1 MRALDVSRTAL
12 GNTMRSKL
20 RTFLT
25 VIAIVIGA
33 FTLTLTS
40 GLGAGINNYV
50 DDMVAGF
57 GDEGELYVQAAAA
70 ESEQGQQSDGPPEYD
85 PQEASSADAFTGM
98 SMLSDSDIETIE
110 GLDHVT
116 SVEPMVSVS
125 PDFLENSD
133 GDKFQLNQLGTPAD
147 MGGMEL
153 AAGEKPDADA
163 MEMTIPEEWIS
174 IFDADD
180 PEGALGETVQVGISN
195 VVGDQDTVEA
205 EVVGVS
211 EEAISGVG
219 GQPMP
224 SNELNDALY
233 EIQTDGYEGEQSDS
247 YIMAT
252 ASVDDLAAHEDEL
265 KSELA
270 DNGLM
275 GMTLEDQLGAIQG
288 VINTVTW
295 VLSGFA
301 LIALLAASFGIV
313 NTLLMSVQ
321 ERTREIGLMKALG
334 MSSGKVFGLFSME
347 AVVIGLMGSV
357 IGIGLGAV
365 VGVVGNNVLVNGP
378 LSNVAGLTLYA
389 VDPSSLLMI
398 AALIVV
404 IAFVAG
410 TLPAARAAKKDPIE
424 ALRYE

>member
-57 GDEGELYVQAAAA
+57 GDEGELYVQAAGA

-85 PQEASSADAFTGM
+85 PEEASSADAFTGM

-133 GDKFQLNQLGTPAD
+133 GDQFQLNQLGTPAD
-147 MGGMEL
+147 MGAMEL
-153 AAGEKPDADA
+153 AAGEKPDGES

-174 IFDADD
+174 VFDADD
-180 PEGALGETVQVGISN
+180 PEDVLGETVQVGISN

-205 EVVGVS
+205 EIVGVS

-252 ASVDDLAAHEDEL
+252 VEVDDLAAHEDEL
-265 KSELA
+265 KSELS

-334 MSSGKVFGLFSME
+334 MSSGKVFGLF
-347 AVVIGLMGSV
+347 
-357 IGIGLGAV
+357 
-365 VGVVGNNVLVNGP
+365 
-378 LSNVAGLTLYA
+378 
-389 VDPSSLLMI
+389 
-398 AALIVV
+398 
-404 IAFVAG
+404 
-410 TLPAARAAKKDPIE
+410 
-424 ALRYE
+424 

>member
-40 GLGAGINNYV
+40 GLGAGVNNYV

-133 GDKFQLNQLGTPAD
+133 GDQFQLNQLGTPAD

-153 AAGEKPDADA
+153 AAGEKPDGES

-180 PEGALGETVQVGISN
+180 PEDVLGETVQVGISN

-205 EVVGVS
+205 EIVGVS

-252 ASVDDLAAHEDEL
+252 AEIDDLAAHEDEL
-265 KSELA
+265 KSELS
-270 DNGLM
+270 DNGLT

-365 VGVVGNNVLVNGP
+365 VGVVGNNLLVNGP

-389 VDPSSLLMI
+389 VAPSSLLMI

>member
-57 GDEGELYVQAAAA
+57 GDEDELYVQAAAA
-70 ESEQGQQSDGPPEYD
+70 EAEQGQQSDGPPEYD
-85 PQEASSADAFTGM
+85 PQEASSADAVTGM
-98 SMLSDSDIETIE
+98 SMLSDSDIEKIE
-110 GLDHVT
+110 ELDHVT

-125 PDFLENSD
+125 PDYLETSD
-133 GDKFQLNQLGTPAD
+133 GDQFQLNQMGTPAD

-163 MEMTIPEEWIS
+163 MEITIPEEWIS
-174 IFDADD
+174 IFDTDE
-180 PEGALGETVQVGISN
+180 PEDVLGETVEVGISN
-195 VVGDQDTVEA
+195 VVGDQETLEA
-205 EVVGVS
+205 EIVGVS

-247 YIMAT
+247 YIMAI
-252 ASVDDLAAHEDEL
+252 AEVDDLAANEDAL

-270 DNGLM
+270 DNDM
-275 GMTLEDQLGAIQG
+275 TGMTLEDQLGVIQG
-288 VINTVTW
+288 IINTVTW

-365 VGVVGNNVLVNGP
+365 VGVVGNNLLVSGP

-389 VDPSSLLMI
+389 VAPGSLLMI

-410 TLPAARAAKKDPIE
+410 TLPAARAARKDPIE